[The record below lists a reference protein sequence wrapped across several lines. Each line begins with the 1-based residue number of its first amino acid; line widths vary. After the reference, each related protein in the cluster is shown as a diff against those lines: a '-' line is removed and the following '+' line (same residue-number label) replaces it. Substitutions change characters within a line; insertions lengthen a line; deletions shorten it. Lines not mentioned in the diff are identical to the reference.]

1 MCVRVADVTCTM
13 DSRLDFTAAW
23 GDGYGPPPEL
33 PRNVWETIASGERI
47 AGLVE
52 PRGVYGRLTAVMAM
66 GPRET
71 GDYAAGAVGFR
82 LRQQNVVALTFLPRE
97 GGECAPIDVEFDVR
111 EPDDRAVMIE
121 LIGQQAMTAMWI
133 DGAELLIIR
142 RARLALDG
150 ARRIV
155 TQALAAA

>member
-1 MCVRVADVTCTM
+1 ME
-13 DSRLDFTAAW
+13 SGLDFSAAW
-23 GDGYGPPPEL
+23 GAGDDAPPEL
-33 PRNVWETIASGERI
+33 PPNVWETIAAGERI

-52 PRGVYGRLTAVMAM
+52 PRGTFGRLTAVMAL

-71 GDYAAGAVGFR
+71 HDYAAGAVGFR
-82 LRQQNVVALTFLPRE
+82 LRHGNVVALTFLPGE
-97 GGECAPIDVEFDVR
+97 GCRHGPVDVEFDVTV
-111 EPDDRAVMIE
+111 PDDRAVMIE

-133 DGAELLIIR
+133 DVSEMLVVR

-155 TQALAAA
+155 TQALAA

>member
-1 MCVRVADVTCTM
+1 MGLEM
-13 DSRLDFTAAW
+13 DFSAAW
-23 GDGYGPPPEL
+23 GAGDDAPPEL
-33 PRNVWETIASGERI
+33 PGNVWETIAAGERI

-52 PRGVYGRLTAVMAM
+52 PRGTYGHLTAVMAM
-66 GPRET
+66 GPGEAT
-71 GDYAAGAVGFR
+71 VYAAGAVGFR
-82 LRQQNVVALTFLPRE
+82 LCTGNVVALTFLPRE
-97 GGECAPIDVEFDVR
+97 GGGKGPVDVQFDLR

-133 DGAELLIIR
+133 DVAEMMVVR

-155 TQALAAA
+155 TQALAA